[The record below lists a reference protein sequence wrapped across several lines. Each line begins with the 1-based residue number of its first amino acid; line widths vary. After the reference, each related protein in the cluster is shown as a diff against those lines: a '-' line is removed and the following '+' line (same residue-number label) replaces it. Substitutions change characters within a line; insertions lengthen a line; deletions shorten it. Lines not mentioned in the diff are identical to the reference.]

1 MTTRLQPQTS
11 SELQAM
17 LAEAAR
23 RRTSLEIRAGASKL
37 SWGGVVRADNILDMN
52 AFSGIDLY
60 QPEELVMTAG
70 AATPLMK
77 IDALLREQSQQL
89 AFEPAN
95 FSRLLGA
102 TDSATIGGVF
112 SCNLSGPRRIKI
124 GAARDHL
131 LGFSAVNGV
140 GEPFKSGG
148 RVVKNV
154 SGFDLCKLMSGAFGT
169 LGAIERVSFK
179 VLAKAEKTRT
189 VLLFGLDDRDGAR
202 AMTMG
207 LNSPHEISA
216 AMHLPEDVAA
226 LSSVSYVRGAGR
238 AVTALRLEGPGPS
251 VEKRCADV
259 RALLHLFGGGE
270 ELHSANSAELWRE
283 VRDVLFYCDDNSQVW
298 RISVPPAQ
306 GAVVGAAL
314 LRATEG
320 RVFYDWGGG
329 LLWLSHAPVD
339 DAHHEIV
346 RRTVG
351 DLGHATL
358 IRADAAVRARTPV
371 FQPQP
376 TALATLAHRVRD
388 AFDPE
393 GILNPGRMD

>member
-1 MTTRLQPQTS
+1 MI
-11 SELQAM
+11 SEAS
-17 LAEAAR
+17 R
-23 RRTSLEIRAGASKL
+23 SRTPLEIRAGASKR
-37 SWGGVVRADNILDMN
+37 SWGGIVRAETVLDMA
-52 AFSGIDLY
+52 AFSGVDLY

-70 AATPLMK
+70 AATPLAE
-77 IDALLREQSQQL
+77 IDALLRERSQQL

-102 TDSATIGGVF
+102 ADSATIGGVF

-179 VLAKAEKTRT
+179 VLPKAEKART

-207 LNSPHEISA
+207 LNSPHEVSA
-216 AMHLPEDVAA
+216 AVHLPEDVAA
-226 LSSVSYVRGAGR
+226 SSSVSYVRGAGC

-259 RALLHLFGGGE
+259 RALLHVLGGGE

-283 VRDVLFYCDDNSQVW
+283 VRDVLFYCDDDSQVW

-306 GAVVGAAL
+306 GAAVGAVL
-314 LRATEG
+314 RRATEG

-329 LLWLSHAPVD
+329 LIWLSHVPVD
-339 DAHHEIV
+339 DAHHETV
-346 RRTVG
+346 RRAVG
-351 DLGHATL
+351 GLGHATL
-358 IRADAAVRARTPV
+358 IRADVAVRAQVPV

-376 TALATLAHRVRD
+376 TALAALAHRVRD
-388 AFDPE
+388 AFDPG
-393 GILNPGRMD
+393 GILNPGRMN